1 MIQVIIG
8 LALAVVVGIILFT
21 VGQTVLIG
29 TSTTGWTSLQVTLA
43 YLLPTTLLIGI
54 VVLVFRAV
62 AGKASMR

>member
-29 TSTTGWTSLQVTLA
+29 TSTTGWTGLQVTLA

-62 AGKASMR
+62 AGKAGRT